1 MSWFSSKK
9 PAGPKEPEPGK
20 WVKDIRYND
29 YGMGMQGTTF
39 LGTYHWEGPEP
50 KDGVY
55 PQNPA
60 ETPEGIA
67 ILKEIRNAAAAER
80 ERNIKYAAAEAA
92 RKLEE
97 KKALR
102 AKKLAECK
110 TFVAKA
116 EAEIAAEEAMAQ
128 RGGRRSTRRHRRFTA
143 GPGLT
148 VRRRRARKSKS
159 RKA

>member
-1 MSWFSSKK
+1 MPWFSSKK
-9 PAGPKEPEPGK
+9 PVGPKEPEPGK
-20 WVKDIRYND
+20 WVENVRYYD
-29 YGMGMQGTTF
+29 YGMGQQGATS

-67 ILKEIRNAAAAER
+67 TLKEIRNAAAADKKR
-80 ERNIKYAAAEAA
+80 INDYAAAEQT
-92 RKLEE
+92 RMLEE

-110 TFVAKA
+110 TFVAQA
-116 EAEIAAEEAMAQ
+116 EAEIAAEAQ
-128 RGGRRSTRRHRRFTA
+128 QGGRRST
-143 GPGLT
+143 
-148 VRRRRARKSKS
+148 RRRRARKSKS

>member
-1 MSWFSSKK
+1 MM
-9 PAGPKEPEPGK
+9 
-20 WVKDIRYND
+20 VYD
-29 YGMGMQGTTF
+29 YGMGMQGKTF

-80 ERNIKYAAAEAA
+80 ERNLAYAAAEAA
-92 RKLEE
+92 RMLEE
-97 KKALR
+97 KKAMR

-128 RGGRRSTRRHRRFTA
+128 RGGRRSTRRRFTA

-148 VRRRRARKSKS
+148 VRSRARKSKS
-159 RKA
+159 KSKSRKA